1 MWKSQLQFFLVV
13 AASPLLNWQS
23 AARMSFK
30 WFSLTK
36 LLPCLFFPTFSISL
50 ETIAK
55 LVVPNL
61 SKETVS
67 CLSYT
72 HLLVEIMFTAFK
84 DFVILLEKILFCK
97 SSQRTQSCLEIFS
110 YFQIKMWKFCASSN
124 SSLISLTFSL
134 FFKCFFV
141 NKLSLLPRNIWSIP
155 KKVAR
160 NIY

>member
-1 MWKSQLQFFLVV
+1 
-13 AASPLLNWQS
+13 
-23 AARMSFK
+23 MSFK

-134 FFKCFFV
+134 FSHCFLWGNYLYFMAE
-141 NKLSLLPRNIWSIP
+141 NISSIFYP
-155 KKVAR
+155 PG
-160 NIY
+160 NIYYPREIFINQLNYFIILTKFRL